1 MGLHRQGVVKRWL
14 EVGAEADA
22 KRAQRIGNGGQK
34 DTTGAIRQRRF
45 QGTGGVEQQWR
56 SVDQRL
62 AAGRAHSYDLLS
74 RLQLEGRRDGDWGR
88 NVWWRDTSVAIKRI
102 RIQMDQ
108 NKEVR

>member
-1 MGLHRQGVVKRWL
+1 MVKRWL

-22 KRAQRIGNGGQK
+22 KSAHRLGTSGQK
-34 DTTGAIRQRRF
+34 DTTGTIRQRKL
-45 QGTGGVEQQWR
+45 QETGGVEQQWR

-62 AAGRAHSYDLLS
+62 AAGRAHRYDLVS
-74 RLQLEGRRDGDWGR
+74 RLQLEGRRDGDWWEWR
-88 NVWWRDTSVAIKRI
+88 NTSVAIKRI